1 MPEDNSI
8 YNALIGGGNPNS
20 FYAAGQN
27 PELFFAPESSIE
39 PPKVAKT
46 DGDNAAPVDGGT
58 HMAAAGHDAP
68 AEPSKKAAPPVNSG
82 TGTGDGGDGDIIT
95 PTPTIPQRATSAQLP
110 QVTKYQDLIEA
121 MNPYKSLTP
130 KEIQELKKKQ
140 KREAIFSAIGD
151 GIAAIS
157 NLYFASQSGI
167 SSFNPE
173 HSLSNQNQKRWDK
186 LWDDFKDNQQKML
199 EYKLRAM
206 GMDENAAAA
215 QWNREKAVEDA
226 RIADAVRERAY
237 ADARSDRKADV
248 DYRERVYTDSR
259 ADRKE
264 DVEYRNENLKETR
277 RYHTLVNTRSTSGG
291 GSSKKNNLIRIQYG
305 TGLGDDGKRL
315 SDKSSYSV
323 DIDPTELAA
332 ELPYLWDMMPE
343 GVRANTKGKLIAK
356 ADVVSGTE
364 AEYAEPTEADQLA
377 VIRRWLATEARKPK
391 TQRSAD
397 YGLIANELRRLAGLD
412 EDFDLYNG

>member
-1 MPEDNSI
+1 MPEENPI
-8 YNALIGGGNPNS
+8 YDALMGGGANPSS

-27 PELFFAPESSIE
+27 PDLMLGPE
-39 PPKVAKT
+39 PPTVEEEENKNGAGSV
-46 DGDNAAPVDGGT
+46 V
-58 HMAAAGHDAP
+58 AAAVGQSLP
-68 AEPSKKAAPPVNSG
+68 AEAPTKPAGPVNAG
-82 TGTGDGGDGDIIT
+82 TGTGKDGDGDNIT
-95 PTPTIPQRATSAQLP
+95 PAPTIPQRATSAQLP
-110 QVTKYQDLIEA
+110 QVTRYQDLIEA
-121 MNPYKSLTP
+121 MNPYKTLTP

-186 LWDDFKDNQQKML
+186 LWDDFKENQQKML
-199 EYKLRAM
+199 EYRLRAM

-237 ADARSDRKADV
+237 S
-248 DYRERVYTDSR
+248 DSR
-259 ADRKE
+259 ADRAADLEYREKVYADNRADRAE
-264 DVEYRNENLKETR
+264 DVAYRNKTHEDTIKYKNRALSVR
-277 RYHTLVNTRSTSGG
+277 GSSG

-305 TGLGDDGKRL
+305 TGLGEDGSRL
-315 SDKSSYSV
+315 TDKSSYSV
-323 DIDPTELAA
+323 DIEPTELAA

-343 GVRANTKGKLIAK
+343 SVRANTRGKLIAK

-377 VIRRWLATEARKPK
+377 AIRRWLATEARKSK
-391 TQRSAD
+391 DQRSPD